1 MKSVFKFIL
10 NTIPRPILIRLS
22 IVIRPILAILLKGS
36 RYTDPIDG
44 KSFRMFL
51 PYGYGNQ
58 RNNVL
63 SPSTL
68 SLERH
73 RLLWLYLQNETDFF
87 YSELVSES
95 NELVLESNE
104 LVSESNEPVSDS
116 PISKN
121 KRIKLRNAE
130 TNSALKVLHFAPEQE
145 FYKRFKK
152 QKNIDYTTTD
162 LLSPLADVKADI
174 CNLPFE
180 DNTYDI
186 IFCNHVLEHIPNDTK
201 AMQELYRV
209 LKPGGMGI
217 FQIPQDLLRA
227 TTFSDDTIVD
237 QKERAKIFGQYDHV
251 RVYGRDYFDKLRSIG
266 FKVVEEDYTN
276 KIAPELVEKYCLAKG
291 EIIPVCFK

>member
-1 MKSVFKFIL
+1 MKKIFKFIL
-10 NTIPRPILIRLS
+10 NTIPRPVLIRLS
-22 IVIRPILAILLKGS
+22 IVVRPILAFLLKGNTF
-36 RYTDPIDG
+36 TDPIDG

-87 YSELVSES
+87 QSELDA
-95 NELVLESNE
+95 
-104 LVSESNEPVSDS
+104 DS
-116 PISKN
+116 PISKT
-121 KRIKLRNAE
+121 KRFKLRDTE
-130 TNSALKVLHFAPEQE
+130 TSSTLKVLHFAPEQE

-152 QKNIDYTTTD
+152 QTNIDYTTTD

-180 DNTYDI
+180 NNTYDI
-186 IFCNHVLEHIPNDTK
+186 IFCNHVLEHIPDDTK

-209 LKPGGMGI
+209 LKPSGMGI
-217 FQIPQDLLRA
+217 FQIPQDLNRA

-251 RVYGRDYFDKLRSIG
+251 RVYGKDYFDKLRNIG
-266 FKVVEEDYTN
+266 FKVVEENYTN
-276 KIAPELVEKYCLAKG
+276 KISPELVEKYCLAKG